1 MTTYWLSLI
10 VLAGAA
16 PPAAV
21 ALKTTVAPLGKG
33 NYQVGAPVAVSR
45 DGNHVLYGVQ
55 HTTAD
60 GDQWGVAVDGVEGK
74 KTYDQLGQLL
84 FGADGKHWA
93 FSGKRGDHW
102 TAVIDGVEGKT
113 YDAVDRLHFSA
124 DGSRVGYVAEL
135 PGQEAAVIDG
145 VVGKFYGNVNGLV
158 FSADGKHSAYIAARG
173 TALNNHI
180 DDAVVLDG
188 VEQKPFPQIVPAS
201 VHLSPDGKR
210 LALATA
216 SPSGQVRVV
225 VDGAPSKNGYDE
237 VKQAP
242 NDARVLRFSPDGK
255 HLAFEVRRGE
265 KWMLV
270 VDDQEGPAYDDV
282 KADSIRCGRD
292 GNHWSYVA
300 LKGQKYVAVVDGKEG
315 KECDEAT
322 GVRFSADGGRFA
334 YVAKEGDK
342 QAVVTNE
349 GEGKAYTGVGALCL
363 SPDGKH
369 VAYRALRDDSTAAVV
384 LDGKEQK
391 AYLTIDDSSVR
402 LSPDGKRLAYFG
414 MEKGDPNTGGITR
427 WFVLDGAETTAY
439 GLDAPDGRS
448 VTFGPDGKHA
458 AFTVFKITAAVPA
471 SVVVVDGVESKG
483 YGSPLAD
490 GRPVFDGPD
499 KLHLLGTDGDKIVR
513 VEVEVGGK

>member
-1 MTTYWLSLI
+1 MTTYWLPLI

-16 PPAAV
+16 PPAV
-21 ALKTTVAPLGKG
+21 ALKTTVTPLGKG

-45 DGNHVLYGVQ
+45 DGNHILYGVQ
-55 HTTAD
+55 HDTAD
-60 GDQWGVAVDGVEGK
+60 GGQWGVAVDGVEDK
-74 KTYDQLGQLL
+74 TTYDQLGQLL

-93 FSGKRGDHW
+93 FSGKRGDRW
-102 TAVIDGVEGKT
+102 TAVLNGVEGKT

-124 DGSRVGYVAEL
+124 DGLRVGYVAEL
-135 PGQEAAVIDG
+135 LGQAAAVIDG
-145 VVGKFYGNVNGLV
+145 VVGKFYGGVNGLV

-188 VEQKPFPQIVPAS
+188 LEQKPYPQIVPAS
-201 VHLSPDGKR
+201 VQLSPDGKR

-216 SPSGQVRVV
+216 SALGKVRVV
-225 VDGAPSKNGYDE
+225 VDGVPSKQEYDD
-237 VKQAP
+237 VKQGP
-242 NDARVLRFSPDGK
+242 NGDRVLRFSPDGK
-255 HLAFEVRRGE
+255 HLAFEARRGE

-270 VDDQEGPAYDDV
+270 VDDQEGPAYDDI

-292 GNHWSYVA
+292 GSHWSYAA
-300 LKGQKYVAVVDGKEG
+300 LKGQKNVAVVDGKEG
-315 KECDEAT
+315 KECDET
-322 GVRFSADGGRFA
+322 VGVRLSADGVRFA
-334 YVAKEGDK
+334 YVAREGDK

-349 GEGKAYTGVGALCL
+349 GEGKVYMGVGALCL
-363 SPDGKH
+363 GADGKH

-402 LSPDGKRLAYFG
+402 LSPDGKRLAYFA

-471 SVVVVDGVESKG
+471 SVVVVDGVESRG
-483 YGSPLAD
+483 YGSPLVG
-490 GRPVFDGPD
+490 GRLVFDGPN
-499 KLHLLGTDGDKIVR
+499 KLHLLGADGDKIVR
-513 VEVEVGGK
+513 VEVEAGGK